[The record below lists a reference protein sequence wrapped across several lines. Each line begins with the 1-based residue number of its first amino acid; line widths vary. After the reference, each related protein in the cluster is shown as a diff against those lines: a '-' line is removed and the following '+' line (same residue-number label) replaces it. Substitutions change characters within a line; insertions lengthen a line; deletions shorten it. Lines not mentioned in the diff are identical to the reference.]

1 MIEIHIHTALWIYW
15 SSILSMTAGFLLL
28 RAHRVWDGANYWIAG
43 NILTLCTLPLISLL
57 YQEGAASATGLFPA
71 TLMLADSVLKI
82 ISVSDPGLRARNASL
97 GLGVSTAYL
106 LVCSFLLD
114 SSHGAIVIGAAGI
127 LIGLLIAWQGL
138 LILNSKLVRLHG
150 SNLLV
155 ASTFMLAAFMI
166 GMSLASLIQ
175 GNQRILFEYTRQ
187 AGLGFVV
194 IDNLMILRHICLI
207 AMMMAML
214 NRKLAAG
221 QIRNRKQISLRK
233 QAEVHAARLEALV
246 QEKQSLLEV
255 LTHEVRQPLNNAQAA
270 LQDFLMNRKGNH
282 QDETSVGRLQ
292 IILDQI
298 GLTLSNAIIGAN
310 LLERKAQSVL
320 VPTDIGLVCQLA
332 CSDAGP
338 DWEERIDLVAPNE
351 PIVAPADPV
360 LLRLA
365 LRNLL
370 DNAPRHA
377 PPDRKVTMAVQVDD
391 ATDQLTISVANWP
404 VDSFAVDNRLFDR
417 GVRGAVPIGE
427 GKGLG
432 LHIVREVALLHH
444 GTINARVR
452 PDQHTEFSLSIPIE
466 AGRW

>member
-1 MIEIHIHTALWIYW
+1 
-15 SSILSMTAGFLLL
+15 
-28 RAHRVWDGANYWIAG
+28 
-43 NILTLCTLPLISLL
+43 
-57 YQEGAASATGLFPA
+57 
-71 TLMLADSVLKI
+71 
-82 ISVSDPGLRARNASL
+82 
-97 GLGVSTAYL
+97 
-106 LVCSFLLD
+106 
-114 SSHGAIVIGAAGI
+114 
-127 LIGLLIAWQGL
+127 
-138 LILNSKLVRLHG
+138 
-150 SNLLV
+150 
-155 ASTFMLAAFMI
+155 
-166 GMSLASLIQ
+166 
-175 GNQRILFEYTRQ
+175 
-187 AGLGFVV
+187 
-194 IDNLMILRHICLI
+194 
-207 AMMMAML
+207 
-214 NRKLAAG
+214 
-221 QIRNRKQISLRK
+221 
-233 QAEVHAARLEALV
+233 
-246 QEKQSLLEV
+246 
-255 LTHEVRQPLNNAQAA
+255 
-270 LQDFLMNRKGNH
+270 
-282 QDETSVGRLQ
+282 
-292 IILDQI
+292 
-298 GLTLSNAIIGAN
+298 
-310 LLERKAQSVL
+310 VL